1 MAAGT
6 VAGVYAQALLALAEE
21 RGSTMQVIEDCREA
35 LDGLSSALL
44 SQLDDPRLGKLKAK
58 EVVKNAF
65 DGKLSKEV
73 VDLLQLLIDKNR
85 LADAP
90 AIFAEAIRNAEAKVG
105 LIRVQAVTA
114 HPITAA
120 ELTLLTE
127 RLKKSIGPGVIVQ
140 TSTDPA
146 LIAGLTLRFGDTM
159 LDVSARRLLG
169 EMKQAI
175 LTAPVGAN
183 LWNE

>member
-35 LDGLSSALL
+35 LDGLTPAVLA
-44 SQLDDPRLGKLKAK
+44 QLDDPRVGKVKAK
-58 EVVKNAF
+58 DAVRAAF
-65 DGKLSKEV
+65 TGKLSKEL
-73 VDLLQLLIDKNR
+73 VDLLQLLIDRNR
-85 LADAP
+85 LSDAP
-90 AIFAEAIRNAEAKVG
+90 SIFAEAIRNAEAKVG
-105 LIRVQAVTA
+105 LVRVQAVTA

-127 RLKKSIGPGVIVQ
+127 RLKQAIGPGVMVHA
-140 TSTDPA
+140 TTDPA
-146 LIAGLTLRFGDTM
+146 LISGLTLRFGDTM
-159 LDVSARRLLG
+159 LDASARRQLAD
-169 EMKQAI
+169 MKATI

-183 LWNE
+183 LWSE

>member
-21 RGSTMQVIEDCREA
+21 RGATMQVIEDAREA
-35 LDGLSSALL
+35 LDGLTPTLL
-44 SQLDDPRLGKLKAK
+44 AQLDDPRLGKAKAK
-58 EVVKNAF
+58 QAIVAAF
-65 DGKLSKEV
+65 ANKLSKEL
-73 VDLLQLLIDKNR
+73 VDLLQLLVDRNR

-90 AIFAEAIRNAEAKVG
+90 AIFRETIRMAEAKVG

-114 HPITAA
+114 HPITAT

-127 RLKKSIGPGVIVQ
+127 RLKKILGPGVMVSA
-140 TSTDPA
+140 TTDPT
-146 LIAGLTLRFGDTM
+146 LIAGLTLRFDDTM
-159 LDVSARRLLG
+159 IDVSARRLLA
-169 EMKQAI
+169 EMKDTI

-183 LWNE
+183 LWSE

>member
-6 VAGVYAQALLALAEE
+6 VAGVYAQALLSLAEE

-65 DGKLSKEV
+65 AGKLSKEV

-127 RLKKSIGPGVIVQ
+127 SLKKSIGPGVMVHA
-140 TSTDPA
+140 TTDPA

-169 EMKQAI
+169 EMKQTI

-183 LWNE
+183 LWND